1 MDGGNW
7 VESGGTLSLFP
18 IDGYNV
24 GALNCVGSTGRV
36 VSYQDVYPSPAILRS
51 FDIVRPRA
59 AELLNLEYFE
69 AEPARM
75 PQAIFSQHHLLLNLR
90 ETPMRVENWRDAVHR
105 DFIFLPDEIVL
116 TPAGIRSGW
125 HWHEKSKV
133 IVITIV
139 PDMLDRFATSEL
151 GLVLGR
157 RQLRDVPQAL
167 DADLCQSGTMLL
179 DALRNR
185 ATGSQVMYESFARI
199 FLVKLI
205 QRFGDMRSEALDFSR
220 GFTVSHYKRVL
231 DFVADR
237 FGGPISIE
245 AMARVAGLSPAHFS
259 RLFKEVFGDSPY
271 QFVMDYRVEQAKRM
285 LSERGRPMAD
295 IALACGFADQAH
307 FSRIF
312 KRLTGQTP
320 RTFRAGR

>member
-1 MDGGNW
+1 
-7 VESGGTLSLFP
+7 L
-18 IDGYNV
+18 
-24 GALNCVGSTGRV
+24 
-36 VSYQDVYPSPAILRS
+36 VSYQDIYPSLAILRS

-75 PQAIFSQHHLLLNLR
+75 PHEVFSQHHLLLNLR
-90 ETPMRVENWRDAVHR
+90 ETPMRVENWRDATHR
-105 DFIFLPDEIVL
+105 DFIFLPNEIVL

-125 HWHEKSKV
+125 HWHERSKV
-133 IVITIV
+133 IVITIM

-151 GLVLGR
+151 GLVLGKS
-157 RQLRDVPQAL
+157 QLRDTPQAA
-167 DADLCQSGTMLL
+167 DPDLCQSGTMLL
-179 DALRNR
+179 EALRTR
-185 ATGSQVMYESFARI
+185 ATGSEVMYESLARI

-205 QRFGDMRSEALDFSR
+205 QRYGELRSEALDFSR
-220 GFTVSHYKRVL
+220 GFTASHYKRVL
-231 DFVADR
+231 DFVAER
-237 FGGPISIE
+237 FGGPITIE
-245 AMARVAGLSPAHFS
+245 EMARVAGLSPAHFS
-259 RLFKEVFGDSPY
+259 RLFKDVLGDSPY

-285 LSERGRPMAD
+285 LVERSRSLAD

-320 RTFRAGR
+320 RSFRAAQ

>member
-1 MDGGNW
+1 M
-7 VESGGTLSLFP
+7 
-18 IDGYNV
+18 
-24 GALNCVGSTGRV
+24 
-36 VSYQDVYPSPAILRS
+36 VSYQDIYPSPAILRS

-69 AEPARM
+69 AEPAQM
-75 PQAIFSQHHLLLNLR
+75 PHEVFSQHHLLLNLR
-90 ETPMRVENWRDAVHR
+90 ETPMRVENWRDAAHR
-105 DFIFLPDEIVL
+105 DFIFLPNEIVL

-125 HWHEKSKV
+125 HWHERSKV
-133 IVITIV
+133 IVITIM

-151 GLVLGR
+151 GLVLGQ
-157 RQLRDVPQAL
+157 RQLRDTPQAL

-185 ATGSQVMYESFARI
+185 ATGSEVMYESFARI

-205 QRFGDMRSEALDFSR
+205 QRYGELRSDALDFSR
-220 GFTVSHYKRVL
+220 GFTASHYKRVL
-231 DFVADR
+231 DFVAER
-237 FGGPISIE
+237 FGGSITIE
-245 AMARVAGLSPAHFS
+245 EMARVAGLSPAHFS
-259 RLFKEVFGDSPY
+259 RLFKEVLGDSPY

-285 LSERGRPMAD
+285 LAEKGRSLAD

-320 RTFRAGR
+320 RSFRAAQ

>member
-1 MDGGNW
+1 M
-7 VESGGTLSLFP
+7 TLSLSP
-18 IDGYNV
+18 IDSYNV
-24 GALNCVGSTGRV
+24 VVSKCMRSGGPL
-36 VSYQDVYPSPAILRS
+36 VSYQDIYPSPAILRS

-75 PQAIFSQHHLLLNLR
+75 PHEVFSQHHLLLNLR
-90 ETPMRVENWRDAVHR
+90 ETPMRVENWRDAAHR
-105 DFIFLPDEIVL
+105 DFIFLPSEIVL

-125 HWHEKSKV
+125 HWHERSKV
-133 IVITIV
+133 IVITIM

-151 GLVLGR
+151 GLVLGQ
-157 RQLRDVPQAL
+157 RQLRDTPQAL

-179 DALRNR
+179 DALQNR
-185 ATGSQVMYESFARI
+185 ATGSEVMYESFARI

-205 QRFGDMRSEALDFSR
+205 QRYGELRSKALDFSR
-220 GFTVSHYKRVL
+220 GFTASHYKRVL
-231 DFVADR
+231 DFVAER
-237 FGGPISIE
+237 FGGSITIE
-245 AMARVAGLSPAHFS
+245 EMARVAGLSPAYFS
-259 RLFKEVFGDSPY
+259 RLFKEVLGDSPY

-285 LSERGRPMAD
+285 LSEKGRSLAD

-320 RTFRAGR
+320 RAFRAAQ